1 MKKKFLAIS
10 AHPDDLEFTCAGTT
24 AALVQKGNEVNYL
37 IISDGSKG
45 GHKVKLSSK
54 KLAKIRQTEQKR
66 AANVLGVKNVF
77 FLGLKDGEIEN
88 TQSLRKKIVQIIR
101 KVKPEI
107 ILSFDPAN
115 SSFDNPYRLH
125 RDHRQTAEAVFD
137 SIYPAAGSASFF
149 PELLKQGYSPHQIK
163 EIWFF
168 AAEKP
173 NKFINISKTLDKKI
187 EALFQHSSQI
197 ADLKGVEKRV
207 KTWAKSAGKKKK
219 YQYAEVFRVLKF
231 RRGS

>member
-1 MKKKFLAIS
+1 MKNKFLAIS
-10 AHPDDLEFTCAGTT
+10 AHPDDLDFTCAGTISKM
-24 AALVQKGNEVNYL
+24 AQENNEVFYL

-45 GHKVKLSSK
+45 SHKVKFSSK

-66 AANVLGVKNVF
+66 AANVLGVNNVF

-88 TQSLRKKIVQIIR
+88 TQFLRKKIVQIIR

-115 SSFDNPYRLH
+115 HSFDNPHRFH

-149 PELLKQGYSPHQIK
+149 PELLKQGYQPHQIK

-168 AAEKP
+168 ATEKP
-173 NKFINISKTLDKKI
+173 NKFIDITQTIDKKI
-187 EALFQHSSQI
+187 EALSQHSSQI
-197 ADLKGVEKRV
+197 ADLKAIENKVRAWSKI
-207 KTWAKSAGKKKK
+207 AGKKKG
-219 YQYAEVFRVLKF
+219 YRYAEFFRMLKF
-231 RRGS
+231 KNGS